1 MTGEEVVGPELT
13 TVWVENWKF
22 HPCPLIFPWDLEPL
36 PSNSRLSLKG
46 PIIFLISLAFLDEK
60 KGLRG
65 KPWSMPRALRLR
77 DWFIPYSIIS
87 FKSQAKHWDKKM
99 KRGNM
104 RRSSID
110 KQELDPLQL
119 EELGP
124 WSGNRM
130 PFCLLSDSPFSG
142 MNEDWGPL
150 RRSLLVES

>member
-1 MTGEEVVGPELT
+1 
-13 TVWVENWKF
+13 
-22 HPCPLIFPWDLEPL
+22 
-36 PSNSRLSLKG
+36 
-46 PIIFLISLAFLDEK
+46 
-60 KGLRG
+60 
-65 KPWSMPRALRLR
+65 
-77 DWFIPYSIIS
+77 
-87 FKSQAKHWDKKM
+87 M

-142 MNEDWGPL
+142 MNED
-150 RRSLLVES
+150 